1 MKITGFLTLGA
12 ATMAASVLLM
22 ALAERPGAAEDVDL
36 GARAKHAWHHTCQR
50 CHTAP
55 DATYETGRA
64 FLAQITETS

>member
-1 MKITGFLTLGA
+1 MRSSLVLSAAVTLTA
-12 ATMAASVLLM
+12 VLINLSTSTP
-22 ALAERPGAAEDVDL
+22 LRAEDEDWT
-36 GARAKHAWHHTCQR
+36 AKAKKAWQHTCQR

>member
-1 MKITGFLTLGA
+1 MKTPFALSAAVALTA
-12 ATMAASVLLM
+12 VLINLSM
-22 ALAERPGAAEDVDL
+22 STPLRAEDEDWT
-36 GARAKHAWHHTCQR
+36 AKAKKAWHHTCQR